1 VDIHNAWFGVSPPEQ
16 RTLPPVSAV
25 CPRLLLSLPPLS
37 RSVAPV
43 WKGWI
48 SFGLVNIPV
57 RLHPAVQSGNGEIHF
72 RQLHRTDLAPIR
84 YDRVCTADGKE
95 VAWGDIVKGY
105 EYAKGKYI
113 ALSDA
118 ELKAAELESSK
129 SIEMLDFVKEQ
140 QIDPRFFDTPYYL
153 LPDKGGDK
161 AYALLREA
169 MHATGMAGIGKFTL
183 RQKQQLACVK
193 AVGTA
198 LVLEVM
204 RFASHLVDVAEY
216 SFPPATGV
224 RPQELRMAEELIENL
239 AGPFKATKYTDDYRA
254 TLMRIIRAKLKGEKI
269 EPEPRTPGEKTKVL
283 DLVARLRESLEQ
295 GNQNA
300 VNRARPAQHSK
311 TPKTARRKRARETA

>member
-1 VDIHNAWFGVSPPEQ
+1 VDIHNGLLAASTVSHNM
-16 RTLPPVSAV
+16 
-25 CPRLLLSLPPLS
+25 
-37 RSVAPV
+37 APV

-95 VAWGDIVKGY
+95 VAWSDVVKGY

-118 ELKAAELESSK
+118 DLKAAELESSK

-140 QIDPRFFDTPYYL
+140 EIDPRFFDTPYYL
-153 LPDKGGDK
+153 LPDKGGEK

-169 MHATGMAGIGKFTL
+169 LHATGMVGIGKFTL

-193 AVGTA
+193 AVSAA

-216 SFPPATGV
+216 SFPPATGI
-224 RPQELRMAEELIENL
+224 RPQELRMAEELIGNL
-239 AGPFKATKYTDDYRA
+239 AGSFKAAKYTDDYRA
-254 TLMRIIRAKLKGEKI
+254 NLMRIIRAKLKGEKI
-269 EPEPRTPGEKTKVL
+269 VPEPSAPGEQTKVL

-295 GNQNA
+295 GKRGA
-300 VNRARPAQHSK
+300 TDHAQPPHHAKS
-311 TPKTARRKRARETA
+311 RKRPQTTRSNKRTHKSA

>member
-1 VDIHNAWFGVSPPEQ
+1 M
-16 RTLPPVSAV
+16 
-25 CPRLLLSLPPLS
+25 
-37 RSVAPV
+37 APV

-57 RLHPAVQSGNGEIHF
+57 RLHPAVQSGDGEIHF

-118 ELKAAELESSK
+118 DVKAAELESSK

-140 QIDPRFFDTPYYL
+140 EIDPRFFDTPYYL

-169 MHATGMAGIGKFTL
+169 LHSTGMVGIGKFTL

-193 AVGTA
+193 AVSTA

-216 SFPPATGV
+216 SFPPTTGI
-224 RPQELRMAEELIENL
+224 RPQELRMAEELIGSL
-239 AGPFKATKYTDDYRA
+239 AGPFKAAKYTDDYRA
-254 TLMRIIRAKLKGEKI
+254 NLMRIIRAKLKGEKI
-269 EPEPRTPGEKTKVL
+269 EPEPSTPGEKTKVL

-295 GNQNA
+295 GKRNA
-300 VNRARPAQHSK
+300 VDRAKPAQHSK
-311 TPKTARRKRARETA
+311 TPKTPKTPRSKRARDTA